1 MQSAGD
7 GVGPRRESRHH
18 SPERPPLPPQSGT
31 CHPEERVTPTA
42 TRPTGG
48 TAGKRSTTTTA
59 QRAPP
64 GHAWCCSQVTPGL
77 GLFPGLGSRPWST
90 ELDSMGNVR
99 PGASKTLGP
108 LTAQITGVLCGRRR
122 EGNVESQPEGRGDP
136 RCPSECP
143 LLGPHPSRVRPHAV
157 FLEPQRSPQTLTKQM
172 LAGPFSL
179 V

>member
-7 GVGPRRESRHH
+7 GLGPQSESRHH

-48 TAGKRSTTTTA
+48 TAGKPSTTTTA

-64 GHAWCCSQVTPGL
+64 GHAWCCAQVTPGL
-77 GLFPGLGSRPWST
+77 GLFPGLGPGPQST
-90 ELDSMGNVR
+90 GLDSTGNVR
-99 PGASKTLGP
+99 PGASKILGP
-108 LTAQITGVLCGRRR
+108 LTTQIPGVLCGRRR
-122 EGNVESQPEGRGDP
+122 EGNVGSQPEGRGDP

-143 LLGPHPSRVRPHAV
+143 LLGPHPSRMRPHTV
-157 FLEPQRSPQTLTKQM
+157 FLEPQHSSQTLTKQM